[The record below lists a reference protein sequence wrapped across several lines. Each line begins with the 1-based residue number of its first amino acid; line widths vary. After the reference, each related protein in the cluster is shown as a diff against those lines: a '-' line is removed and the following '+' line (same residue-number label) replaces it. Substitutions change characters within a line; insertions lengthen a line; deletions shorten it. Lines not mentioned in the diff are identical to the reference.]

1 MADAAASQ
9 SASGR
14 AAALADS
21 IRSKSTA
28 GAKKAVK
35 CGSTACTG
43 FRDFVIRGNVVDLAV
58 AFVVGAAF
66 TKLVETFVSS
76 FVTPLIS
83 AIFGGKGVP
92 FDSLY
97 FTLNGSQFTYGKFIN
112 ALISF
117 LVVCL
122 IVYFLVVLPLMH
134 LLEAL
139 DPKSAARPCPECLS
153 IIPAGARRCKFCT
166 ATVPL
171 GASFK
176 KKMKADESGEL
187 AADLKEVQDSKV

>member
-1 MADAAASQ
+1 MGGN
-9 SASGR
+9 GR
-14 AAALADS
+14 LFCLYPYP
-21 IRSKSTA
+21 
-28 GAKKAVK
+28 KKK
-35 CGSTACTG
+35 T
-43 FRDFVIRGNVVDLAV
+43 
-58 AFVVGAAF
+58 
-66 TKLVETFVSS
+66 SS
-76 FVTPLIS
+76 HRPPSPPHNTHH
-83 AIFGGKGVP
+83 VP
-92 FDSLY
+92 S
-97 FTLNGSQFTYGKFIN
+97 FI
-112 ALISF
+112 I
-117 LVVCL
+117 VCL